1 MKQWF
6 LFLFSRSFFK
16 SLVRLGLVWLFMIGG
31 LWFYLKFY
39 SRPGAIQDLPNL
51 KGFTLNEVQKKLDS
65 LGLETIHLDS
75 IYSRNGKPFQVIEQ
89 VPPAGSKIKSG
100 RRIYVTTYRSTP
112 PYEIIGVKEG
122 QEPGI
127 SRIILEN
134 KGFEVED
141 VLEPN
146 VALVG
151 RVIRIENSKGEVLSA
166 DQKMPKGSFLQLISG
181 TTTDELVSVPNLSGL
196 TLEKVRSRLTEAK
209 LSLGL
214 VEYAP
219 SVEDEGDSLK
229 AKVLEQHLK
238 PSARKTVAAGTEID
252 LYLGLR
258 WDSGRQE

>member
-1 MKQWF
+1 
-6 LFLFSRSFFK
+6 
-16 SLVRLGLVWLFMIGG
+16 MIGG

-89 VPPAGSKIKSG
+89 VPPPGSKIKSG

-112 PYEIIGVKEG
+112 PYESIGVEEG

-127 SRIILEN
+127 ARIILEN

-166 DQKMPKGSFLQLISG
+166 DQKMPKGSFALQFDFRDHDG
-181 TTTDELVSVPNLSGL
+181 
-196 TLEKVRSRLTEAK
+196 
-209 LSLGL
+209 
-214 VEYAP
+214 
-219 SVEDEGDSLK
+219 
-229 AKVLEQHLK
+229 
-238 PSARKTVAAGTEID
+238 
-252 LYLGLR
+252 
-258 WDSGRQE
+258 

>member
-1 MKQWF
+1 MKQWI
-6 LFLFSRSFFK
+6 LFIFSRSFLR
-16 SLVRLGLVWLFMIGG
+16 SLIRIAGVWLLVLGG
-31 LWFYLKFY
+31 LWFYLKAY
-39 SRPGAIQDLPNL
+39 SRPSAIQDLPHL
-51 KGFTLNEVQKKLDS
+51 KGMQLVEVEQTLNS

-75 IYSRNGKPFQVIEQ
+75 IYSRNGVPFEVIEQ
-89 VPPAGSKIKSG
+89 VPPPGSKIKSG

-112 PYEIIGVKEG
+112 PYEKIGVKEG

-127 SRIILEN
+127 ARVILEN
-134 KGFEVED
+134 KGFEVKE

-151 RVIRIENSKGEVLSA
+151 RVIRIENNKGQVVSSE
-166 DQKMPKGSFLQLISG
+166 QRMPKGSVLRLVSG
-181 TTTDELVSVPNLSGL
+181 TTTKERVKVPNLMGL
-196 TLEKVRSRLTEAK
+196 KLQDVRTKLMEAK

-214 VEYAP
+214 VEYAS
-219 SVEDEGDSLK
+219 SVEDASDSLK

-238 PSARKTVAAGTEID
+238 PSASETVAAGTEID